1 MKTEFIES
9 IESFKVSFGGK
20 NSIDAETFT
29 KSINNT
35 IDLVKESANAVDP
48 SCFLRLE
55 IKANQEGS
63 FETVIDAIIRH
74 KDDLLTITSIAG
86 NVIQGFLNFILIK
99 EHLKGRKARK
109 IESNDKETAIQ
120 NQDNQILKVQ
130 KEIGNAYFQNNK
142 IDNLIVNQFTIL
154 TDNRSSYSITTKN
167 DKITIDKNSYDNMRQ
182 VVVDEN
188 PTAKTIKQK
197 PIEVEL
203 LLKKPDLLGDSKWQ
217 FVYNKTIEAK
227 IEDEDFLDK
236 VRRGK
241 ISVRAGV
248 KIPCLMEVEYD
259 LSDRLDIIQKSEKYN
274 IKKIIGDII
283 EPEEDS
289 QQSLFGNENDK

>member
-1 MKTEFIES
+1 MQEDKNHFIES
-9 IESFKVSFGGK
+9 IESFKVSFGGR

-35 IDLVKESANAVDP
+35 VELIKESANIVDP

-55 IKANQEGS
+55 IKATQEGS
-63 FETVIDAIIRH
+63 FETVIDAVVRH
-74 KDDLLTITSIAG
+74 KDDLLIVSSIAG
-86 NVIQGFLNFILIK
+86 NIIQGFLNFLLIK
-99 EHLKGRKARK
+99 EHLKGRKAKK

-120 NQDNQILKVQ
+120 NQDNQVLKVQ
-130 KEIGNAYFQNNK
+130 KEIGNAYFQNNR

-154 TDNRSSYSITTKN
+154 NDRSNYCITTKN
-167 DKITIDKNSYDNMRQ
+167 DKVIIDKESYEDMRQ

-188 PTAKTIKQK
+188 SVVKTIKQK

-217 FVYNKTIEAK
+217 FVYNKTIEAR
-227 IEDEDFLDK
+227 IEDEEFLEK
-236 VRRGK
+236 VRKGK

-274 IKKIIGDII
+274 IKKITGNII
-283 EPEEDS
+283 EPEEDN
-289 QQSLFGNENDK
+289 QQSLFDDNK

>member
-1 MKTEFIES
+1 MTNENKPEL
-9 IESFKVSFGGK
+9 
-20 NSIDAETFT
+20 D
-29 KSINNT
+29 
-35 IDLVKESANAVDP
+35 KESNVSTATNVKPLKDISLEDISEAMKKLFELPDVREEEKMLGLRAAAIKFLQPESYRKMSDEDKVLIENAIE
-48 SCFLRLE
+48 R
-55 IKANQEGS
+55 A
-63 FETVIDAIIRH
+63 TYIIRQERF
-74 KDDLLTITSIAG
+74 KIIRID
-86 NVIQGFLNFILIK
+86 
-99 EHLKGRKARK
+99 RK
-109 IESNDKETAIQ
+109 
-120 NQDNQILKVQ
+120 
-130 KEIGNAYFQNNK
+130 
-142 IDNLIVNQFTIL
+142 
-154 TDNRSSYSITTKN
+154 
-167 DKITIDKNSYDNMRQ
+167 SYDNMRQ
-182 VVVDEN
+182 AVVDEN

-236 VRRGK
+236 IRRGK

-289 QQSLFGNENDK
+289 QQSLFGDDDYK

>member
-1 MKTEFIES
+1 MQEDKNHFIES
-9 IESFKVSFGGK
+9 IESFKVSFGGR

-35 IDLVKESANAVDP
+35 VELIKESANIVDP

-55 IKANQEGS
+55 IKATQEGS
-63 FETVIDAIIRH
+63 FETVIDAVVRH
-74 KDDLLTITSIAG
+74 KDDLLIVSSIAG
-86 NVIQGFLNFILIK
+86 NIIQGFLNFLLIK
-99 EHLKGRKARK
+99 GHLKGRKAKK

-120 NQDNQILKVQ
+120 NQDNQVLKVQ
-130 KEIGNAYFQNNK
+130 KEIGNAYFQNNR

-154 TDNRSSYSITTKN
+154 NDRSNYCITTKN
-167 DKITIDKNSYDNMRQ
+167 DKVIIDKKSYEDMRQ

-188 PTAKTIKQK
+188 SVVKTIKQK

-217 FVYNKTIEAK
+217 FVYNKTIEAR
-227 IEDEDFLDK
+227 IEDEEFLEK
-236 VRRGK
+236 VRKGK

-274 IKKIIGDII
+274 IKKITGNII
-283 EPEEDS
+283 EPEEDN
-289 QQSLFGNENDK
+289 QQSLFNDEK

>member
-1 MKTEFIES
+1 MKTDFIES
-9 IESFKVSFGGK
+9 VESFKVSFGG
-20 NSIDAETFT
+20 NTSINAETFA

-35 IDLVKESANAVDP
+35 IELIKESANAIDP

-63 FETVIDAIIRH
+63 FETIIDAIVRH
-74 KDDLLTITSIAG
+74 KDDLLSTTSIAG
-86 NVIQGFLNFILIK
+86 NIIQGFLNFLLIK

-120 NQDNQILKVQ
+120 NQDNQVIKVH

-142 IDNLIVNQFTIL
+142 IDNLIVNQFSIL
-154 TDNRSSYSITTKN
+154 TDRPSYSITTEN
-167 DKITIDKNSYDNMRQ
+167 NKIIINQDSYDNMRQ
-182 VVVDEN
+182 AVVDEN
-188 PTAKTIKQK
+188 FVVKTIKQK

-217 FVYNKTIEAK
+217 FVYNKTIDAK
-227 IEDEDFLDK
+227 IEDEDFLEK
-236 VRRGK
+236 VRKGR

-248 KIPCLMEVEYD
+248 KVPCLMEIEYD
-259 LSDRLDIIQKSEKYN
+259 LTDRLDIIQKSERYN
-274 IKKIIGDII
+274 IKKITGDII
-283 EPEEDS
+283 EPEDDN
-289 QQSLFGNENDK
+289 QQSLFE

>member
-1 MKTEFIES
+1 MQENKNHFIES
-9 IESFKVSFGGK
+9 IESFKVSFGGR

-35 IDLVKESANAVDP
+35 VELIKESANIVDP

-55 IKANQEGS
+55 IKATQEGS
-63 FETVIDAIIRH
+63 FETVIDAVVRH
-74 KDDLLTITSIAG
+74 KDDLLIASSIAG
-86 NVIQGFLNFILIK
+86 NIIQGFLNFLLIK
-99 EHLKGRKARK
+99 EHLKGRKAKK

-120 NQDNQILKVQ
+120 NQDNQVLKVQ
-130 KEIGNAYFQNNK
+130 KEIGNAYFQNNR

-154 TDNRSSYSITTKN
+154 NDRSNYCITTKN
-167 DKITIDKNSYDNMRQ
+167 DKVIIDKKSYEDMRQ

-188 PTAKTIKQK
+188 SVVKTIKQK

-217 FVYNKTIEAK
+217 FVYNKTIEAR
-227 IEDEDFLDK
+227 IEDEEFLEK
-236 VRRGK
+236 VRKGK

-274 IKKIIGDII
+274 IKKITGNII
-283 EPEEDS
+283 EPEEDN
-289 QQSLFGNENDK
+289 QQSLFNDEK

>member
-1 MKTEFIES
+1 MKTDFIES
-9 IESFKVSFGGK
+9 VESFKVSFGG
-20 NSIDAETFT
+20 NTSINAETFA

-35 IDLVKESANAVDP
+35 IELIKESANAIDP

-63 FETVIDAIIRH
+63 FETIIDAIVRH
-74 KDDLLTITSIAG
+74 KDDLLSTTSIAG
-86 NVIQGFLNFILIK
+86 NIIQGFLNFLLIK

-120 NQDNQILKVQ
+120 NQDNQVIKVH

-142 IDNLIVNQFTIL
+142 IDNLIVNQFSIL
-154 TDNRSSYSITTKN
+154 ADRPSYSITTEN
-167 DKITIDKNSYDNMRQ
+167 NKIIINQDSYDNMRQ
-182 VVVDEN
+182 AVVDEN
-188 PTAKTIKQK
+188 FVVKTIKQK

-217 FVYNKTIEAK
+217 FVYNKTIDAK
-227 IEDEDFLDK
+227 IEDEDFLEK
-236 VRRGK
+236 VRKGR

-248 KIPCLMEVEYD
+248 KVPCLMEIEYD
-259 LSDRLDIIQKSEKYN
+259 LTDRLDIIQKSERYN
-274 IKKIIGDII
+274 IKKITGDII
-283 EPEEDS
+283 EPEDDN
-289 QQSLFGNENDK
+289 QQSLFE

>member
-1 MKTEFIES
+1 MKTDFIES
-9 IESFKVSFGGK
+9 VESFKVSFGGK

-35 IDLVKESANAVDP
+35 IDLVKESANALDP

-55 IKANQEGS
+55 IKATQEGS
-63 FETVIDAIIRH
+63 FETVIDAVIRH
-74 KDDLLTITSIAG
+74 KDDLLLVSSIAG
-86 NVIQGFLNFILIK
+86 NIIQGFLNFLLIK
-99 EHLKGRKARK
+99 EHLKGRKAKK

-120 NQDNQILKVQ
+120 NQDNQIIKVQ

-154 TDNRSSYSITTKN
+154 TDRSNYSITTKDN
-167 DKITIDKNSYDNMRQ
+167 KVIIDKKAYEDMKQ
-182 VVVDEN
+182 PVVDEN

-227 IEDEDFLDK
+227 IEDEDFLEK

-274 IKKIIGDII
+274 IKKITGDII
-283 EPEEDS
+283 EPEEDN
-289 QQSLFGNENDK
+289 QQSLFE